1 MTYWL
6 SYGGGVN
13 STALA
18 ILLAE
23 GKLPQYEP
31 WEAIFAD
38 TRDEKPETYEYV
50 EKVFIPYLAERRK
63 ILHWVKGEEGVLQR
77 WERLKVT
84 GSRIL
89 RTCTHHA
96 KVDPIHHFLLMR
108 AENGDAQLIGID
120 ADQPWRARPPHPQDK
135 WEKLYPLVDMKID
148 RTGCEQIIRDAGLP
162 VPLKSGCWHCPF
174 MRVGEVMDLAINEP
188 DRFNRIEQLEKIATE
203 AHGPTE
209 DGSPR
214 SQWGNHPAEY
224 WRERAKKREEIRK
237 IEGSQLTM
245 FCSEQESESPCEC
258 YDG

>member
-23 GKLPQYEP
+23 GKLSQYEP

-38 TRDEKPETYEYV
+38 TRDEKPATYEYI

-63 ILHWVKGEEGVLQR
+63 VLNWVKGEEGVLQR

-84 GSRIL
+84 GSRII
-89 RTCTHHA
+89 RACSFHA
-96 KVDPIHHFLLMR
+96 KIDPINHFLLMR

-135 WEKLYPLVDMKID
+135 WEKRYPLVDLDID
-148 RTGCEQIIRDAGLP
+148 RAGCVKIIEDAGLP
-162 VPLKSGCWHCPF
+162 VPVKSGCWHCPF
-174 MRVGEVMDLAINEP
+174 MRVSEVMDLAMNEP
-188 DRFNRIEQLEKIATE
+188 EKFDRIARLEKIATE
-203 AHGPTE
+203 THGALE
-209 DGSPR
+209 DGTPR
-214 SQWGNHPAEY
+214 TQWGNKPAEY
-224 WRERAKKREEIRK
+224 WLDRAKKREELRRILD
-237 IEGSQLTM
+237 SQLEM
-245 FCSEQESESPCEC
+245 WGNEEVPCEC